1 MSRASGG
8 SASCSRES
16 VFNINM
22 SYDWRSSTSVIGAC
36 RLWYARNFSS
46 RSSTCFFSMK
56 ASSAHRWPW
65 FAATAFPAT
74 SGRSGAACSCA
85 VAGAGTA
92 FCGADATGA
101 MAAGGVVATGAVVG
115 AACGCARVLP
125 GAFDTGAGPAG
136 VEVVADAPDATGV
149 AGVTGVTGLL
159 GASGVAGSGGTSE
172 TAESPLTVTPGGA
185 LAKGQVNRVGKT
197 IRRVAPSSTAARIGV
212 LLATAASMSCRS
224 PIRTG
229 G

>member
-1 MSRASGG
+1 MVRAEFFQQVIHLLFFN
-8 SASCSRES
+8 ES
-16 VFNINM
+16 LVSTPMALVCRNRVSSDF
-22 SYDWRSSTSVIGAC
+22 RS
-36 RLWYARNFSS
+36 
-46 RSSTCFFSMK
+46 
-56 ASSAHRWPW
+56 
-65 FAATAFPAT
+65 
-74 SGRSGAACSCA
+74 SGAACSCA

-197 IRRVAPSSTAARIGV
+197 IRRVAPSSTAAPDRG
-212 LLATAASMSCRS
+212 SCSR
-224 PIRTG
+224 PPRR
-229 G
+229 